1 MECRL
6 HQDSRKSWHCQ
17 VLIRSETDSQGKALH
32 DVSEAKFGDPIYDTE
47 ELEDRIRRAQQAVLN
62 PWDPI
67 ESFLADSKS
76 DNSRPRLAFSS
87 NVVCVDVWGPKVPD
101 LTFIDLPGKLLR
113 HYCIDFNLMC
123 DRSL

>member
-1 MECRL
+1 
-6 HQDSRKSWHCQ
+6 
-17 VLIRSETDSQGKALH
+17 
-32 DVSEAKFGDPIYDTE
+32 VSEAKFGDPIYDTE
-47 ELEDRIRRAQQAVLN
+47 ELEDRIRRAQRAVLN

-67 ESFLADSKS
+67 ENFLLDEIA
-76 DNSRPRLAFSS
+76 SRPPLAFSS